1 MILSTMITHGVKI
14 HGATLYIYL
23 LFVFM
28 FVLSNVANT
37 FVLYT
42 SF

>member
-14 HGATLYIYL
+14 HGATVYI
-23 LFVFM
+23 VFM

-37 FVLYT
+37 FVLYI

>member
-1 MILSTMITHGVKI
+1 MILSTMVIHGVKN
-14 HGATLYIYL
+14 GATVQIYL
-23 LFVFM
+23 LLVFM

-37 FVLYT
+37 FLLYT